1 MCCVP
6 TLLATIDT
14 DLPSLRFLLL
24 SGEACPRDL
33 VARWYRPGRTILNA
47 YGPTEAT
54 VTATLTE
61 LRPEKRVTIGAPLP
75 TYSIVILDESE
86 NKTAPEGALGEI
98 GIAGIGLAQGYV
110 NRADLTDRAFIPDFL
125 GIDNNPSKRIYRTG
139 DLGRIIESGEIEY
152 HGRIDTQVKIRGYRI
167 ELTEIELALME
178 APQVAQAIVNT
189 HRSHCGPPELVA
201 YCTLKPGV
209 AELPREQVA
218 AHLRSRLPAYMIPA
232 YVEVLEHIPMLPS
245 NKADRKALP
254 PPAGP
259 RFIAPTGDHV
269 APRDDLEQ
277 AMAEALAAILQ
288 VDHVSVEDDFFAD
301 LGAHSLLMANFATAL
316 RIGAA
321 KANVSMRDIYLNPSI
336 AKLAALVRSTRDAQ
350 APATTAIPFRIPS
363 TLAYY
368 ACGSGQMLFY
378 FGFGLLGLEVL
389 VGGLNWLLGA
399 TSLENVYFRV
409 VTLSLI
415 LFVAFS
421 ALPIAAKW
429 LLIGKWRAESFPIW
443 GAKYYCFW
451 VVKTLI

>member
-1 MCCVP
+1 
-6 TLLATIDT
+6 
-14 DLPSLRFLLL
+14 
-24 SGEACPRDL
+24 
-33 VARWYRPGRTILNA
+33 
-47 YGPTEAT
+47 
-54 VTATLTE
+54 
-61 LRPEKRVTIGAPLP
+61 
-75 TYSIVILDESE
+75 
-86 NKTAPEGALGEI
+86 
-98 GIAGIGLAQGYV
+98 
-110 NRADLTDRAFIPDFL
+110 
-125 GIDNNPSKRIYRTG
+125 
-139 DLGRIIESGEIEY
+139 
-152 HGRIDTQVKIRGYRI
+152 
-167 ELTEIELALME
+167 ME

-389 VGGLNWLLGA
+389 VGGLNWL
-399 TSLENVYFRV
+399 
-409 VTLSLI
+409 
-415 LFVAFS
+415 
-421 ALPIAAKW
+421 
-429 LLIGKWRAESFPIW
+429 
-443 GAKYYCFW
+443 
-451 VVKTLI
+451 